1 MFFGSVLISFT
12 AYSVADDFEWTGAAA
27 NGTWNDSDNWAGGG
41 NDADGIPDDNDNAS
55 FNVDASISGSGASLS
70 LSVGPNV
77 AVTLAGVLNV
87 GDGTS
92 GTITNEGTLIF
103 DAGGPSVTRRL
114 GIVGDVIL
122 EGGGEIVLTESF
134 SQILQQTTDA
144 TLTNIDNTIRGTG
157 LIQVPLNNESL
168 IRSEGGVLRI
178 SRVVTNTDGNVEVAS
193 DGVLQTA
200 GGSIVG
206 GNVLGEAGSG
216 IQGGEGADGDF
227 QGLTLAGEH
236 TIVTTTTLTLAGTIT
251 NEGTLIF
258 EDTGASAVRRLG
270 VVGDVI
276 LEGGGEIVLTEST
289 SQMLQLTTDATLTNV
304 DNTIRGTGIVSVEIL
319 NTGTLFADSPVGDL
333 DFVSEVTLAS
343 VGQMSIR
350 LDGPGFVDSGFFDF
364 TTDPELAGTLDLVVS
379 ETFDAAIGD
388 NYKCL
393 EANNLNGSEF
403 EQIDSTMAEN
413 ASVRYVFDIVYGVDS
428 VSVVVLARTLLGD
441 ANGDDNVDLLDVGV
455 FVQILSEGDFLEE
468 ADINGDGVVD
478 LLDVAPFV
486 ALLAGG

>member
-1 MFFGSVLISFT
+1 MGS
-12 AYSVADDFEWTGAAA
+12 EMC
-27 NGTWNDSDNWAGGG
+27 
-41 NDADGIPDDNDNAS
+41 
-55 FNVDASISGSGASLS
+55 
-70 LSVGPNV
+70 
-77 AVTLAGVLNV
+77 
-87 GDGTS
+87 
-92 GTITNEGTLIF
+92 
-103 DAGGPSVTRRL
+103 
-114 GIVGDVIL
+114 
-122 EGGGEIVLTESF
+122 
-134 SQILQQTTDA
+134 
-144 TLTNIDNTIRGTG
+144 IRD
-157 LIQVPLNNESL
+157 
-168 IRSEGGVLRI
+168 R
-178 SRVVTNTDGNVEVAS
+178 
-193 DGVLQTA
+193 
-200 GGSIVG
+200 
-206 GNVLGEAGSG
+206 
-216 IQGGEGADGDF
+216 
-227 QGLTLAGEH
+227 
-236 TIVTTTTLTLAGTIT
+236 
-251 NEGTLIF
+251 
-258 EDTGASAVRRLG
+258 
-270 VVGDVI
+270 
-276 LEGGGEIVLTEST
+276 
-289 SQMLQLTTDATLTNV
+289 
-304 DNTIRGTGIVSVEIL
+304 EIL